1 MNGNQEKYMH
11 RIIAQKEGIT
21 ITAETHEMTTEEA
34 KKTAVANVLNGID
47 KAVDFQP
54 FVVLPIATQERWDDK
69 CINFCPRCGDSLME
83 YELEQYES
91 FDCDR
96 CEASIEITIFE

>member
-1 MNGNQEKYMH
+1 MIKKEEKYIH

-21 ITAETHEMTTEEA
+21 ITAETTVMNLEEA
-34 KKTAVANVLNGID
+34 KKTAVAEVLCDVN

-69 CINFCPRCGDSLME
+69 CINFCPRCGNSLMD
-83 YELEQYES
+83 YELEQHES

-96 CEASIEITIFE
+96 CETSMEIKIFD